1 MSERNR
7 QQAAFLRATM
17 AAHERMETSPAFQ
30 HLWLRAQADALS
42 PARTLPASSPLWTVA
57 SVFAV
62 LLAVAIG
69 MRDLGRNHER
79 ELATRALM
87 ADLSAN
93 LHWRA
98 PSDQL
103 LTTGPSMGNSR
114 FLSELPEIPMVDT
127 SPKELNL

>member
-1 MSERNR
+1 MSERDEKH
-7 QQAAFLRATM
+7 AAFLCDTM
-17 AAHERMETSPAFQ
+17 AANDRAATAPEFQ
-30 HLWLRAQADALS
+30 HLWTRAQADAFS
-42 PARTLPASSPLWTVA
+42 PTRAVPASSRLWTVA

-87 ADLSAN
+87 AELSAS
-93 LHWRA
+93 LYWRA

-103 LTTGPSMGNSR
+103 LTSGDAR